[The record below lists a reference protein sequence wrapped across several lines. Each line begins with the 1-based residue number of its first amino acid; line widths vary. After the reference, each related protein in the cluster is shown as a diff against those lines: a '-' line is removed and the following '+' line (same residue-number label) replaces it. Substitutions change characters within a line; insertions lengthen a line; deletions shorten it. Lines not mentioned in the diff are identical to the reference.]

1 MMNLNLQPEVI
12 VVGIGECRTGRP
24 PTGALSTY
32 ALGSCFAV
40 VAWDWKLKLG
50 GLLHVM
56 LPDSAVD
63 RSKAQI
69 RPYLYVDTGVPALL
83 RTLIEKGSSK
93 RHLRWCIAGGAAMM
107 ADSGHFE
114 IGKRNHLALRNVLRN
129 IGVFVDQEDIGGS
142 QSRSVRLD
150 LRTGQID
157 LRKGVG
163 PEEILMHAT
172 ISVQPKSFS
181 T

>member
-1 MMNLNLQPEVI
+1 MTKSILHSEVI

-56 LPDSAVD
+56 LPDSSAD
-63 RSKAQI
+63 RTKALI

-83 RTLIEKGSSK
+83 GALTTRGSSK
-93 RHLRWCIAGGAAMM
+93 KHLRWCIAGGAAMM
-107 ADSGHFE
+107 ADSTHFE
-114 IGKRNHLALRNVLRN
+114 IGKRNHLALRKVLSSLG
-129 IGVFVDQEDIGGS
+129 IFVDQEDTGGS
-142 QSRSVRLD
+142 QSRSVKLD

-157 LRKGVG
+157 LRKGMG
-163 PEEILMHAT
+163 PEEILIRASV
-172 ISVQPKSFS
+172 SVQPEYYSR
-181 T
+181 

>member
-1 MMNLNLQPEVI
+1 MMNLNLHSEVI
-12 VVGIGECRTGRP
+12 IVGIGECRTGHP

-56 LPDSAVD
+56 LPDSSAD
-63 RSKAQI
+63 PSKALI

-83 RTLIEKGSSK
+83 RALLEKGSSK

-107 ADSGHFE
+107 ADSAHFE
-114 IGKRNHLALRNVLRN
+114 IGKRNDLALRKVLRSLG
-129 IGVFVDQEDIGGS
+129 IFVDREDVGGS
-142 QSRSVRLD
+142 QSRSVKLD
-150 LRTGQID
+150 LRSGQID
-157 LRKGVG
+157 LRKGMG
-163 PEEILMHAT
+163 PEEILIHAT
-172 ISVQPKSFS
+172 ISVQPKIFS
-181 T
+181 N

>member
-1 MMNLNLQPEVI
+1 MMNLNLQAEVI

-56 LPDSAVD
+56 LPDSAAD

-69 RPYLYVDTGVPALL
+69 RPYLFVDTGVPALL

-129 IGVFVDQEDIGGS
+129 LGIFVDQEDIGGS

-172 ISVQPKSFS
+172 ISIQPRGFS
-181 T
+181 P